1 MRCPYCKAKDSRVI
15 DSRDISDGDSVRRR
29 RQCVECKRRFTTYE
43 RVEMAPLIVVKRD
56 GRREEFNPEK
66 LRQKLRVALTKRP
79 IGEDDLETMINR
91 IESDLMALGT
101 KEVSSQTIGEM
112 ALSALKELDHVAYI
126 RFASV
131 YRQFADI
138 EDLRREVEGLADAE
152 SIRARIGQDNGAT

>member
-1 MRCPYCKAKDSRVI
+1 VRCPYCKAKDSRVI